1 MCALCVPTLEFLL
14 SDCLQSAHEL
24 TQTSVV
30 SGLSEKKDSSLYGN
44 GIPSSMETETTILDE
59 CRWEFPRHQ
68 LRIYNML
75 GEGCFGQVWRCDA
88 ENIAGN
94 KGITKVSTTIF
105 YI

>member
-1 MCALCVPTLEFLL
+1 MADRKRLLEEEQPAILKEAL
-14 SDCLQSAHEL
+14 
-24 TQTSVV
+24 
-30 SGLSEKKDSSLYGN
+30 
-44 GIPSSMETETTILDE
+44 IMETETTILDE

-94 KGITKVSTTIF
+94 KGITKVSATMFFYITTISELKF
-105 YI
+105 LAS

>member
-1 MCALCVPTLEFLL
+1 MCALCVPTLAFLI
-14 SDCLQSAHEL
+14 SDCFQSAHEL

-30 SGLSEKKDSSLYGN
+30 SGLSEKKDSNLYGN

-105 YI
+105 